1 MVGGEAAEGFGVLNV
16 CLELYVLI
24 VAGIAGYHVALFI
37 GMFDRPT
44 RAAECEC
51 CRLGCSEP
59 QLYWLICALIQI
71 RCYRLLKACHSC
83 SNVIIN
89 VRVLPSASCFGVRA

>member
-1 MVGGEAAEGFGVLNV
+1 ML
-16 CLELYVLI
+16 LELYVPI

-37 GMFDRPT
+37 GMFDRPM

-71 RCYRLLKACHSC
+71 RCYCLLQACHSC

-89 VRVLPSASCFGVRA
+89 VRLLPNATVGCFAERAFQA